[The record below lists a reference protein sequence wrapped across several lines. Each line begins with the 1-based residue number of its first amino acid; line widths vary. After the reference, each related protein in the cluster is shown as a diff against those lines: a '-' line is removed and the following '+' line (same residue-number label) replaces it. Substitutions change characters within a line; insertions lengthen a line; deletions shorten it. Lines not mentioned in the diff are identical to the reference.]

1 MVGHYFWVIFV
12 GVLYLRLTNNS
23 PEKYDVILSSTIY
36 TPLIDVDAC
45 LVVFVNCWSVGY
57 ICGLG

>member
-36 TPLIDVDAC
+36 TPLIDMDAC
-45 LVVFVNCWSVGY
+45 LVVFVNCWSD
-57 ICGLG
+57 